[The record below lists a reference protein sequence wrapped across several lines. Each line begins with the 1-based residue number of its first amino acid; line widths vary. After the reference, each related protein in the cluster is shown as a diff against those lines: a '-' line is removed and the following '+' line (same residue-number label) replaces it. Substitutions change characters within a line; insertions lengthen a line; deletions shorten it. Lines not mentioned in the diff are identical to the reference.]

1 MYPRI
6 MKTLILSIA
15 AASLL
20 VPAPAVAQRNEQGQ
34 ARKEMRAG
42 NILGS
47 REIEA
52 RVLPQMSKQEYLGFA
67 YDPTAMAYRLRF
79 IDKGRVTYVDV
90 DARTGRVLGI
100 TR

>member
-1 MYPRI
+1 MR
-6 MKTLILSIA
+6 KLITTIA
-15 AASLL
+15 AAAMLC
-20 VPAPAVAQRNEQGQ
+20 PAAPALAQRNEQGA

-47 REIEA
+47 REIEE
-52 RVLPQMSKQEYLGFA
+52 RVVRDMKGHQYLGFA

-79 IDKGRVTYVDV
+79 IKDSRVTYVDV
-90 DARTGRVLGI
+90 DARTGREIGR